1 MRITPACGTALTA
14 GSGVTCRSPSAA
26 LSAMRRLSAG
36 HPRGFFPSALFIYG
50 VSYQSAAKFA
60 RKSRARLS
68 RAPLKHFRLRASL
81 PSLRSFP
88 KKFCPLLRK
97 RKRGGSSP
105 GVLHEK
111 SALHKRSAPSV
122 NLFSRDKESFL
133 RVTEGRDCPGG
144 IRIAAGETGHMGCPA
159 FATAPLP
166 QRGLNRWR
174 TENQPKRTSRSPSF
188 SVSLEDS
195 GRFFPIHMA
204 YRKDCAG
211 ISGPQRVSRF
221 PRPGRRIS

>member
-68 RAPLKHFRLRASL
+68 RALLKHFRLRASL

-88 KKFCPLLRK
+88 KKFCPLPRK
-97 RKRGGSSP
+97 RKRSSSSP

-122 NLFSRDKESFL
+122 NLFSRDKKSFL
-133 RVTEGRDCPGG
+133 RVTEGRDCPGR
-144 IRIAAGETGHMGCPA
+144 IRITAGETGRMSCHA
-159 FATAPLP
+159 FAAAPLL
-166 QRGLNRWR
+166 QRWLNRWR
-174 TENQPKRTSRSPSF
+174 TESQQKRTSRSPSF
-188 SVSLEDS
+188 
-195 GRFFPIHMA
+195 FCFT
-204 YRKDCAG
+204 
-211 ISGPQRVSRF
+211 
-221 PRPGRRIS
+221 

>member
-60 RKSRARLS
+60 RQSRARLS
-68 RAPLKHFRLRASL
+68 RALLKTFRLRASL

-88 KKFCPLLRK
+88 KKFCPLPWK

-105 GVLHEK
+105 GVLREK

-144 IRIAAGETGHMGCPA
+144 YASPPGKPDAWA
-159 FATAPLP
+159 APL
-166 QRGLNRWR
+166 
-174 TENQPKRTSRSPSF
+174 SPPLPYLSE
-188 SVSLEDS
+188 V
-195 GRFFPIHMA
+195 
-204 YRKDCAG
+204 
-211 ISGPQRVSRF
+211 
-221 PRPGRRIS
+221 